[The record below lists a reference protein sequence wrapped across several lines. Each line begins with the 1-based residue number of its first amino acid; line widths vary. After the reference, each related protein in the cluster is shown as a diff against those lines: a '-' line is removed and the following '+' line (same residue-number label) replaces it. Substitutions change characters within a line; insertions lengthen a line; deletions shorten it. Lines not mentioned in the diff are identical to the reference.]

1 VRVVGKNGW
10 LSSSSNGAAG
20 SVTVESHFWL
30 YFGMWVSAF
39 LCKSRQLQQ
48 RTLYRLNYG
57 PYIMPGVKT
66 GDKNYLIQN
75 RLSFYLNDAQ
85 IRQMDLKRDV
95 FEQRD
100 LIPDGMSTSVL
111 VKTAVLEIVPKFLKT
126 VSIAEMEKAEA
137 AVTNKGA

>member
-1 VRVVGKNGW
+1 M
-10 LSSSSNGAAG
+10 L
-20 SVTVESHFWL
+20 
-30 YFGMWVSAF
+30 
-39 LCKSRQLQQ
+39 
-48 RTLYRLNYG
+48 
-57 PYIMPGVKT
+57 GVKT
-66 GDKNYLIQN
+66 GDKNYNIQN